1 MKIRHLAQWCCN
13 ALSGSILPPPISKI
27 SLTLTMLL
35 AAFTGHAYKLT
46 GIVTENGDELP
57 GVTVTVKDTHN
68 SVATNINGRYIIDV
82 DGNSIVVFSFIGMK
96 TVEVKVDN
104 RQEINVAMES
114 TAMDLDEVVVVGYG
128 KQKKGSLTSAISAVK
143 GEELLKGPSTNVS
156 QVLAGVLPGL
166 SSVQESGQPGIDQ
179 ASLRIRGSRYAVA
192 YIVDGFPVSDIN
204 DIDPNDVESVSV
216 LKDGASAAV
225 YGLQGAGGVVIITTK
240 RGSDGKTKVTYDAH
254 FGGSFNANFPK
265 FMNGP
270 QFAHYYNM
278 AQMMDQL
285 ASGAITDR
293 SQYVPY
299 FTKENIEAI
308 LNDDPTDG
316 WDNVNYIDKVFGTG
330 FTQKHSVTVQ
340 GGNEKTKFFTS
351 VGYMGQEGN
360 IDNFNYRRYNMR
372 VNLESN
378 FAKNFNIQVGVS
390 GVVGRLSQPAFN
402 AGGGD
407 MAGGYE
413 ETGFLSIANQ
423 TIQMH
428 PYLPERYNG
437 LYTASIKRN
446 NSLPQSPLAAI
457 YESGSRKTR
466 SLDLS
471 ANFTLTYNIPVIKGL
486 KAKISGSY
494 QNTTSHNKNLNTPYS
509 VMAYNGSTFGQY
521 SDPRGTDKGI
531 NLGEGQNT
539 SERMVGLAGLE
550 YNNKFGLHSVTGA
563 VLGEIRDYKS
573 NNLAAYGQNIPFLQL
588 PELNYALPTKSPIS
602 GGSSQAR
609 SAGYIFRAIYDYD
622 SKYLAEFTGRYDG
635 SYKFYGMS
643 GKQWGF
649 FPSVSAGWRISRE
662 KFMEGLTFLNDLKL
676 RGSFGIL
683 ASDNIS
689 EYMFLSTYSPSSN
702 VVLPSPN
709 GNSVV
714 SAIYT
719 SAIANPSL
727 TWEKTRSWDLGLDGT
742 LWNGL
747 LSFELDWFYN
757 LTYDILTTMGGAMSP
772 SMGGYYPTWG
782 NNNRIGTKG
791 VEILLKHNKTFSL
804 AGRPF
809 NYSIGVNVTYSK
821 AKWLRYKDEPNDVE
835 WRKVV
840 GTTVGSLM
848 GWKADGLYRSE
859 EEIDNSAWY
868 GTRPNVGDI
877 KYVDMNGDGQI
888 DWRDQGYFGRSNRP
902 ELTYGISLGATWN
915 NFDLNAQFT
924 GGALFDVSLTG
935 TYYNGYDDNTVW
947 TQTFKENANS
957 PLFLVENAYSIDNPN
972 GSFPRLTL
980 GATGHGGDNGLG
992 STFWWRDGKYIR
1004 LKTLQ
1009 VGYTLPQKWMKR
1021 INITNLRIFAEGS
1034 NLFTIDSLPE
1044 GIDPESPGVNNGYYP
1059 QQRTIMGG
1067 LTLTF

>member
-1 MKIRHLAQWCCN
+1 MVSLA
-13 ALSGSILPPPISKI
+13 
-27 SLTLTMLL
+27 
-35 AAFTGHAYKLT
+35 GHAYKLT
-46 GIVTENGDELP
+46 GVVTENGDELP
-57 GVTVTVKDTHN
+57 GVTVTVKDTHT
-68 SVATNINGRYIIDV
+68 SVATNINGRYAIEV
-82 DGNSIVVFSFIGMK
+82 EGSSTVVFSFIGMK
-96 TVEVKVDN
+96 TIEVKVDN
-104 RQEINVAMES
+104 RHEINVDMES
-114 TAMDLDEVVVVGYG
+114 TTMDLEEVVVVGYG
-128 KQKKGSLTSAISAVK
+128 KQKKGSLTSAISAIK

-166 SSVQESGQPGIDQ
+166 SSVQESGQPGVDQ
-179 ASLRIRGSRYAVA
+179 ASLRIRGSSYAVS
-192 YIVDGFPVSDIN
+192 YVVDGYPVKDIN
-204 DIDPNDVESVSV
+204 DIDPNDIESVSV

-225 YGLQGAGGVVIITTK
+225 YGLQGAGGVIIITTK
-240 RGSDGKTKVTYDAH
+240 RGSEGKTKVTYDAH

-299 FTKENIEAI
+299 FTADNVAAM
-308 LNDDPTDG
+308 LNGDPTDG

-330 FTQKHSVTVQ
+330 FTQKHSVTIQ
-340 GGNEKTKFFTS
+340 GGNEKTRFFTS
-351 VGYMGQEGN
+351 IGYMGQKGN

-390 GVVGRLSQPAFN
+390 GVVGRLSTPAYA

-407 MAGGYE
+407 MAGVTDY
-413 ETGFLSIANQ
+413 ETGYLSIANQ

-437 LYTASIKRN
+437 MYTASLKRN
-446 NSLPQSPLAAI
+446 TGQPQSPLAAI
-457 YESGSRKTR
+457 YESGSKKTR

-471 ANFTLTYNIPVIKGL
+471 ANFTLSYDFPFVKGL

-494 QNTTSHNKNLNTPYS
+494 QNTTSHNKNINTPYS
-509 VMAYNGSTFGQY
+509 VMAYNGTSFSQY
-521 SDPRGTDKGI
+521 SDPRGTDKGV
-531 NLGEGQNT
+531 NLGEGQST
-539 SERMVGLAGLE
+539 SERLIGLAGFE
-550 YNNKFGLHSVTGA
+550 YNNKFGLHTVTGTI
-563 VLGEIRDYKS
+563 LGEIRDYKS
-573 NNLAAYGQNIPFLQL
+573 NNMAAYGQNLPFEQL
-588 PELNYALPTKSPIS
+588 PELDNGSPTTNPIS
-602 GGSSQAR
+602 GASGKSR
-609 SAGYIFRAIYDYD
+609 SAGYIFRATYDYD
-622 SKYLAEFTGRYDG
+622 NKYLAEFTGRYDG
-635 SYKFYGMS
+635 SYKFYGMD
-643 GKQWGF
+643 QRWGF
-649 FPSVSAGWRISRE
+649 FPSASLGWRLSRE
-662 KFMEGLTFLNDLKL
+662 KFMENLHFINDLKL
-676 RGSFGIL
+676 RGSFGLL
-683 ASDNIS
+683 ADDNIS
-689 EYMFLSTYSPSSN
+689 EYMFLSTYSLGN
-702 VVLPSPN
+702 KVLLPSAG
-709 GNSVV
+709 GNTL
-714 SAIYT
+714 ATTIYT
-719 SAIANPSL
+719 SAVPNPYL
-727 TWEKTRSWDLGLDGT
+727 TWEKIRSWDFGFDAT
-742 LWNGL
+742 LWNGML
-747 LSFELDWFYN
+747 GIEFDWFYN
-757 LTYDILTTMGGAMSP
+757 HTYDILTVMGGGMSP
-772 SMGGYYPTWG
+772 SMGGYYHTWA
-782 NNNRIGTKG
+782 NHNQKSTKG
-791 VEILLKHNKTFSL
+791 VEILLKHNKTFYL
-804 AGRPF
+804 AGKPF
-809 NYSIGVNVTYSK
+809 NYSIGVNITYAKS
-821 AKWLRYKDEPNDVE
+821 KWLVCTDEPNDME
-835 WRKVV
+835 WRKRV
-840 GTTVGSLM
+840 GTTVGAIM

-902 ELTYGISLGATWN
+902 ELTYGLTLGATWN
-915 NFDLNAQFT
+915 NIDINAQFT

-972 GSFPRLTL
+972 GTFPRLTL

-992 STFWWRDGKYIR
+992 SSFWWRDGKYIR

-1009 VGYTLPQKWMKR
+1009 IGYTLPQKWMSK